1 MQQQEQQQARALY
14 CNSWNSR
21 HLFMCGALNFFPL
34 IAFSEKKTETR
45 NSRLKHRS
53 LALLTIKE
61 IADFFALFVFFLDF
75 AICCYVLMLV
85 LFLWL
90 TQPHTGYI
98 EVLIHRS
105 EEIEMKWMHSEPAL
119 KEWKK
124 SSQFSMAHGQ
134 PLKYVDDKSVRQNR
148 VLFWMMIR
156 FSFLWP

>member
-1 MQQQEQQQARALY
+1 MQQQEQQQARALC

-61 IADFFALFVFFLDF
+61 IADFFCFVCFFLDF
-75 AICCYVLMLV
+75 AICCYVFMLV

-90 TQPHTGYI
+90 TQPHTGCI

-105 EEIEMKWMHSEPAL
+105 EEIEMKWMHSEP
-119 KEWKK
+119 
-124 SSQFSMAHGQ
+124 
-134 PLKYVDDKSVRQNR
+134 
-148 VLFWMMIR
+148 
-156 FSFLWP
+156 LWRNERNHLNFQWLMVNH